1 MKILKAVQAYLPF
14 REMGGPIVKVQA
26 LASTLTRHGHDVSV
40 VTADLGLAARRD
52 IGFRIDHCGW
62 GWRAECDAVEIIY
75 LATVAR
81 YRALTLNPRVIEFS
95 RSALRKF
102 DLVHCY
108 GLYDLLGPA
117 ISFSCRRYGIPY
129 VIEPMGMSRPID
141 RNIPLKQLWH
151 RIIGDTFLQNAA
163 RIIAT
168 SELEQ
173 QELIE
178 DHYSPDKIVMR
189 HNGVESVSNKAEFPP
204 GAFRA
209 KHGISM
215 HEPLLLFLSR
225 LIPRK
230 GADVLIQAFAQACP
244 ESGRL
249 VIAGPEG
256 ESGYRAFLEKC
267 ASDAGV
273 AGRVIFA
280 GPMYDNDKK
289 AALIDSDIFALPS
302 RYENFAN
309 VVAEAI
315 AHDVPVI
322 ISPSCGIRSL
332 VQGRVGLVVP
342 PNVNELASAIR
353 RLLEDKL
360 LYARFKAGCKAVA
373 AELSWDNLSRQMEA
387 SYFEVLGSNNGAH

>member
-1 MKILKAVQAYLPF
+1 MNILKAVQAYLPF

-26 LASTLTRHGHDVSV
+26 LANTLTQHGHRVSV
-40 VTADLGLAARRD
+40 VTADLGLATRRD
-52 IGFRIDHCGW
+52 IGFRIDHCSW

-75 LATVAR
+75 LPTAAH

-95 RSALRKF
+95 RSTLRKF
-102 DLVHCY
+102 DLVHFY

-117 ISFSCRRYGIPY
+117 ISFYCRRYGIPY
-129 VIEPMGMSRPID
+129 VIEPMGMNRPID
-141 RNIPLKQLWH
+141 RNILLKQLWH
-151 RIIGDTFLQNAA
+151 CSVGDAFLQNAE

-178 DHYSPDKIVMR
+178 DDYSPDKVVMR
-189 HNGVESVSNKAEFPP
+189 HNGVEFVSKKAGFPH
-204 GAFRA
+204 GVFRA
-209 KHGISM
+209 KHGISRD
-215 HEPLLLFLSR
+215 EPLLLFLSR

-230 GADVLIQAFAQACP
+230 GADVLIQAFSQACP
-244 ESGRL
+244 GSGHL

-256 ESGYRAFLEKC
+256 EAGYRAFLEKC
-267 ASDAGV
+267 AIDSGV
-273 AGRVIFA
+273 AGRVIFV
-280 GPMYDNDKK
+280 GPMYDDDKK

-315 AHDVPVI
+315 AYDIPVI

-342 PNVNELASAIR
+342 PNVDELASAIR
-353 RLLEDKL
+353 RLLQDKV
-360 LYARFKAGCKAVA
+360 LYAQLKAECKAVA
-373 AELSWDNLSRQMEA
+373 AELSWENLTHQMERC
-387 SYFEVLGSNNGAH
+387 YIEVLTSNNGHH

>member
-1 MKILKAVQAYLPF
+1 MNILKAVQAYLPF

-26 LASTLTRHGHDVSV
+26 LASTLSRHGHSVSV
-40 VTADLGLAARRD
+40 VTADLGLATRRD
-52 IGFRIDHCGW
+52 IGMRIEKCSW
-62 GWRAECDAVEIIY
+62 GWRANCDAVEIIY
-75 LATVAR
+75 LSTVAR

-95 RSALRKF
+95 RSSLRKF
-102 DLVHCY
+102 DLVHFY

-129 VIEPMGMSRPID
+129 VIEPMGMNRPID

-151 RIIGDTFLQNAA
+151 RSVGDAFLQNAA

-168 SELEQ
+168 SELEE

-178 DHYSPDKIVMR
+178 DHFSPGKVVMR
-189 HNGVESVSNKAEFPP
+189 HNGVEFVSNKAGLPR
-204 GAFRA
+204 GAFRV

-230 GADVLIQAFAQACP
+230 GADVLIQAFSQACP
-244 ESGRL
+244 ESGHL

-267 ASDAGV
+267 AVDAGV
-273 AGRVIFA
+273 AGRVVFV
-280 GPMYDNDKK
+280 GPMYDDDKK

-315 AHDVPVI
+315 AYDVPVI

-332 VQGRVGLVVP
+332 VQGRAGLVVP

-353 RLLEDKL
+353 RLLQDKL
-360 LYARFKAGCKAVA
+360 LYAQLKAGCNAVA
-373 AELSWDNLSRQMEA
+373 AELSWENLTRQMEGCY
-387 SYFEVLGSNNGAH
+387 SEVLGSNNGVH

>member
-1 MKILKAVQAYLPF
+1 MNILMAVQAYLPF

-26 LASTLTRHGHDVSV
+26 LASTLTRHGHHVSV
-40 VTADLGLAARRD
+40 VTADLGLATRRD
-52 IGFRIDHCGW
+52 IGMRIEQCHW
-62 GWRAECDAVEIIY
+62 GRRAECDAVEIIY

-102 DLVHCY
+102 DLVHFY

-117 ISFSCRRYGIPY
+117 ISFYCRRYGIPY
-129 VIEPMGMSRPID
+129 VIEPMGMNRPID

-151 RIIGDTFLQNAA
+151 RSVGGAFLQNAA

-178 DHYSPDKIVMR
+178 DHYSPDKLVMR
-189 HNGVESVSNKAEFPP
+189 HNGVEFVSNKAEFPR

-230 GADVLIQAFAQACP
+230 GADVLIQAFSQACP
-244 ESGRL
+244 ESGHL

-256 ESGYRAFLEKC
+256 ESGYRAFLKKC
-267 ASDAGV
+267 AIDAGV
-273 AGRVIFA
+273 AGRVIFV
-280 GPMYDNDKK
+280 GPMYDDDKK
-289 AALIDSDIFALPS
+289 SALIDSDIFALPS

-315 AHDVPVI
+315 AYDIPVI

-353 RLLEDKL
+353 RLLQDKR
-360 LYARFKAGCKAVA
+360 LYAQLKAGCKAVA
-373 AELSWDNLSRQMEA
+373 AELSWENLTRQMEGC
-387 SYFEVLGSNNGAH
+387 YIEVLGSNNGVH

>member
-14 REMGGPIVKVQA
+14 REMGGPIIKVQA
-26 LASTLTRHGHDVSV
+26 LASTLTRHGHNVSV
-40 VTADLGLAARRD
+40 VTADLGLATRRG
-52 IGFRIDHCGW
+52 IGMGLEQRSW
-62 GWRAECDAVEIIY
+62 GWRAECDGVEIIY
-75 LATVAR
+75 FATVAR

-102 DLVHCY
+102 DLVHFY

-117 ISFSCRRYGIPY
+117 ISFYCRRYGIPY
-129 VIEPMGMSRPID
+129 VIEPMGMNRPID
-141 RNIPLKQLWH
+141 RNIRLKQLWH
-151 RIIGDTFLQNAA
+151 RSVGDTFMQNAA

-173 QELIE
+173 HELIE
-178 DHYSPDKIVMR
+178 DKYSPEKVVMR
-189 HNGVESVSNKAEFPP
+189 HNGVELVSNKTGFPR
-204 GAFRA
+204 GGFRV

-230 GADVLIQAFAQACP
+230 GADVLIEAFSRACP
-244 ESGRL
+244 ESGHL

-267 ASDAGV
+267 AIDFGV
-273 AGRVIFA
+273 AGRVIFV
-280 GPMYDNDKK
+280 GPMYDEDKK

-315 AHDVPVI
+315 AYDIPVI
-322 ISPSCGIRSL
+322 ISPFCGIRSM

-342 PNVNELASAIR
+342 PNVNEFASAIR
-353 RLLEDKL
+353 RLLQDKL
-360 LYARFKAGCKAVA
+360 LYAQFKAECKAVA
-373 AELSWDNLSRQMEA
+373 ANLSWENLTRQMEGC
-387 SYFEVLGSNNGAH
+387 YIEVLASNNGVH

>member
-1 MKILKAVQAYLPF
+1 M
-14 REMGGPIVKVQA
+14 
-26 LASTLTRHGHDVSV
+26 
-40 VTADLGLAARRD
+40 
-52 IGFRIDHCGW
+52 
-62 GWRAECDAVEIIY
+62 EIIY

-81 YRALTLNPRVIEFS
+81 YRALTLNPRVIEFA

-102 DLVHCY
+102 DLVHFY

-117 ISFSCRRYGIPY
+117 ISFYCRRYGIPY
-129 VIEPMGMSRPID
+129 VIEPMGMNRPID

-151 RIIGDTFLQNAA
+151 RSVGDTFLQNAA

-178 DHYSPDKIVMR
+178 DHYSPDKVVMR
-189 HNGVESVSNKAEFPP
+189 HNGVEFVSNKAGFPR
-204 GAFRA
+204 GSFRA

-230 GADVLIQAFAQACP
+230 GADVLIQAFSQACS
-244 ESGRL
+244 ESGHL

-267 ASDAGV
+267 AIDSGV
-273 AGRVIFA
+273 AGRVIFF
-280 GPMYDNDKK
+280 GPMFDDDKK

-315 AHDVPVI
+315 AYDIPVI

-353 RLLEDKL
+353 RLLQDKL
-360 LYARFKAGCKAVA
+360 LYAQLKAGCKGVA
-373 AELSWDNLSRQMEA
+373 AELSWENLTRQMERC
-387 SYFEVLGSNNGAH
+387 YIEVLGSNNGVH

>member
-1 MKILKAVQAYLPF
+1 MNILKAVQAYLPF

-26 LASTLTRHGHDVSV
+26 LANTLTRHGHHVSV
-40 VTADLGLAARRD
+40 VTADLGLATRRD
-52 IGFRIDHCGW
+52 IGFRIEHCSW

-75 LATVAR
+75 LATVAH

-102 DLVHCY
+102 DLVHFY

-117 ISFSCRRYGIPY
+117 ISFYCRRYGIPY
-129 VIEPMGMSRPID
+129 VIEPMGMNRPID
-141 RNIPLKQLWH
+141 RNILLKQLWH
-151 RIIGDTFLQNAA
+151 RSVGDTFLQNAE

-178 DHYSPDKIVMR
+178 DNYSPDKVLMR
-189 HNGVESVSNKAEFPP
+189 HNGVEFVSNKAGYSR
-204 GAFRA
+204 GAFRV

-215 HEPLLLFLSR
+215 DEPLLLFLSR

-230 GADVLIQAFAQACP
+230 GSDVLIRAFAQACP
-244 ESGRL
+244 ESGHL

-256 ESGYRAFLEKC
+256 EAGYRAALEKC
-267 ASDAGV
+267 ANDSGV
-273 AGRVIFA
+273 AGRVIFV
-280 GPMYDNDKK
+280 GPMYDDDKK
-289 AALIDSDIFALPS
+289 AALIDSDNFALPS

-315 AHDVPVI
+315 AYDIPVI
-322 ISPSCGIRSL
+322 ISPACGIRSL
-332 VQGRVGLVVP
+332 VQGRAGLIVP
-342 PNVNELASAIR
+342 PNANELANAIR
-353 RLLEDKL
+353 RLLQDKL
-360 LYARFKAGCKAVA
+360 LYTHFKAGCKAVA
-373 AELSWDNLSRQMEA
+373 AELSWENLTRQMEGC
-387 SYFEVLGSNNGAH
+387 YIEVLASSNGDH

>member
-1 MKILKAVQAYLPF
+1 MKILMAVQAYLPF

-26 LASTLTRHGHDVSV
+26 LASTLTRNGHNVSV
-40 VTADLGLAARRD
+40 VTADLGLGTRRD
-52 IGFRIDHCGW
+52 IGMRIEQCNLGW
-62 GWRAECDAVEIIY
+62 KAECDAVEIIY
-75 LATVAR
+75 LPTLAR

-102 DLVHCY
+102 DLVHFY

-117 ISFSCRRYGIPY
+117 ISFYCRRYGIPY
-129 VIEPMGMSRPID
+129 VIEPMGMNRPID
-141 RNIPLKQLWH
+141 RNIRLKQLWH
-151 RIIGDTFLQNAA
+151 RSVGGAFLQNAA

-173 QELIE
+173 QELID
-178 DHYSPDKIVMR
+178 DHYSPDKLVMR
-189 HNGVESVSNKAEFPP
+189 HNGVEFVSDKAGFPR
-204 GAFRA
+204 GAFRE

-230 GADVLIQAFAQACP
+230 GADVLIQAFSQACP

-267 ASDAGV
+267 AIDAGV
-273 AGRVIFA
+273 VERVIFV
-280 GPMYDNDKK
+280 GPMYDDDKK

-315 AHDVPVI
+315 AYDIPVI

-342 PNVNELASAIR
+342 PNVNEVASSIR
-353 RLLEDKL
+353 RLLQDKL
-360 LYARFKAGCKAVA
+360 LYAQLKAGCKAVA
-373 AELSWDNLSRQMEA
+373 AELSWENLTRQMEGC
-387 SYFEVLGSNNGAH
+387 YIEVLGSNNGVH